1 MLLWI
6 SHAYISI
13 WFSLVNLPMSFQLH
27 TSQKNQWGRGNYS
40 SPQMCLCDMKKE
52 RMSFYLFVTRWHLHC
67 LTISNLRCCALLVV
81 VEMGLVVG
89 KLVHQGSFTF
99 SCAQDWDKC
108 LNQTFF
114 WYYEPFCLWSQCLA
128 SDRNWSCRD
137 TAFLCDPLLA
147 APNCSGSS
155 IVRDSAQRPLYQSGF
170 SRKTG
175 ENSSQNLQLQL
186 PHLTSLLILT
196 LFQLTSWE
204 MGDGG
209 NWVTPHT

>member
-27 TSQKNQWGRGNYS
+27 TSQKNQWGRGNFS

-89 KLVHQGSFTF
+89 KLAHQGSFTF

-137 TAFLCDPLLA
+137 IAFLCDPSWPPQIAQALLLSEIQHKGLCISQA
-147 APNCSGSS
+147 SPEKLEKILLRISS
-155 IVRDSAQRPLYQSGF
+155 
-170 SRKTG
+170 
-175 ENSSQNLQLQL
+175 SSF
-186 PHLTSLLILT
+186 LI
-196 LFQLTSWE
+196 W
-204 MGDGG
+204 
-209 NWVTPHT
+209 PPY